1 MRKLLLM
8 PIGLGIILAFVFLAG
23 QALSPGPVFADDPFD
38 PFIDSG
44 FQGINENET
53 STGVIG
59 AEHDDLDVDD
69 CTDLSFAASS
79 VSGGGGSSGGGTVSA
94 PNNFACIDLDGVAGG
109 TLDFDTAGFTFT
121 PDNSCDTFPV
131 PGGYTANFTVSVAH
145 GADVNDNPVLVQ
157 INVSCVDD
165 PPVAAAKTVGTSHN
179 TAVNIT
185 LTATDVD
192 SPCLFPEIS
201 IVTPP
206 ANGSA
211 FLNPPVTCQSP
222 FGVFGFEP
230 PASISQV
237 ASYQPN
243 PSFCGTD
250 TFTYAAVNG
259 VGDLIDG
266 VGTQQAPGL
275 VFSSPAT
282 VTVVVSCPTP
292 TATPTTPAATPAAL
306 PPTGGAPAA
315 ADAGFAIWQLLAGL
329 GSLGGVSFLGGL
341 AYWLRRR

>member
-1 MRKLLLM
+1 MKKLLLM
-8 PIGLGIILAFVFLAG
+8 PIGLGIILALVFLAG
-23 QALSPGPVFADDPFD
+23 QALSPGSVFADDPLD

-44 FQGINENET
+44 FPGINENET

-59 AEHDDLDVDD
+59 ADHDDLDVDD

-94 PNNFACIDLDGVAGG
+94 PNNFACIDQDGVGVG
-109 TLDFDTAGFTFT
+109 TIDTDTAGFTLT

-131 PGGYTANFTVSVAH
+131 PSGYTANFTVSVAH
-145 GADVNDNPVLVQ
+145 GLDVNDNPVLVQ
-157 INVSCVDD
+157 IDVDCVDD
-165 PPVAAAKTVGTSHN
+165 PPVAADKTVGTAHN

-192 SPCLFPEIS
+192 DACEFPEMS

-211 FLNPPVTCQSP
+211 FLNPPVTCQNP

-243 PSFCGTD
+243 PSFCGTN
-250 TFTYAAVNG
+250 TFTYTATNDDDFA
-259 VGDLIDG
+259 
-266 VGTQQAPGL
+266 
-275 VFSSPAT
+275 SPAT
-282 VTVVVSCPTP
+282 VTVVVSCPATP
-292 TATPTTPAATPAAL
+292 TATPTTPAPTPAAL
-306 PPTGGAPAA
+306 PPTGGAPA

-329 GSLGGVSFLGGL
+329 GSLGGLSILGGFARWL
-341 AYWLRRR
+341 LRR